1 MTGVNNGVPE
11 QCDACGIK
19 LCGMIITQ
27 CGHLA
32 CPECFI
38 GSVDGGINGLKDAAG
53 ISCPHCRM
61 QQDVE
66 IFAYMQPG
74 FSVTMVNQDG
84 YNLGVDEWWN
94 VENNP
99 AAHAKGMHIIQQI
112 NTFEA
117 AKKPFKAVIFSQF
130 KTALYTIGDKLVRR
144 AIQKH
149 DPKAKLGEK
158 DLMSPKRRKS
168 KKFALDS
175 TSNSKGY
182 LSVADYQ
189 YPEQAVR
196 DAELHRFQN
205 DPDCNVLL
213 LGEDATDGLDLS
225 FVTVI
230 FVVDEVWDHAK
241 WTQLVARAN
250 RIGAIQ
256 SVSVRR
262 LVARGTLEETMAEMN
277 LNARSETGVRF
288 TPKER
293 VYQLLQHVKLVRT
306 GKETVKPPGELTVV
320 RASELAAGAADDS
333 ESDVSEADDFDA
345 GSTSSS
351 DDNSAFNTPFNNTNH
366 RRESGA
372 ANDAAAAAIARAPLS
387 STVEEDA
394 ESVPGL
400 LAEAERVRQ
409 VRFALPVPK
418 SEAGSGAG
426 PAHTATNR
434 KEEKKTMPVL
444 LIKKHCNGC
453 GQDDQNFS
461 KRQNKKGSDGRC
473 VDCIQ
478 RQNVAVSAA
487 FVEKNKKKKEHD
499 KDGKKKA
506 ASDDTLKNVT
516 PAAKRPKLVEPAGSG
531 AGAGAGA
538 GAAVTSVPLP
548 TPAVVAG
555 AGAGAPAGAPT
566 AVEQLR
572 ELVTTVTA
580 EPPHQPIIVA
590 AKPGVAVATV
600 TLAAVVAA
608 PPPSQHQVVAASA
621 PAVVAAPKSLVDR
634 ARDIA
639 DHFGLTG
646 EAAVPCKVV
655 RTANL
660 FFGLNATGS
669 ILVQIAA
676 IEAAIESN

>member
-1 MTGVNNGVPE
+1 M
-11 QCDACGIK
+11 
-19 LCGMIITQ
+19 
-27 CGHLA
+27 
-32 CPECFI
+32 
-38 GSVDGGINGLKDAAG
+38 
-53 ISCPHCRM
+53 
-61 QQDVE
+61 
-66 IFAYMQPG
+66 
-74 FSVTMVNQDG
+74 
-84 YNLGVDEWWN
+84 
-94 VENNP
+94 
-99 AAHAKGMHIIQQI
+99 
-112 NTFEA
+112 
-117 AKKPFKAVIFSQF
+117 
-130 KTALYTIGDKLVRR
+130 
-144 AIQKH
+144 
-149 DPKAKLGEK
+149 
-158 DLMSPKRRKS
+158 
-168 KKFALDS
+168 
-175 TSNSKGY
+175 
-182 LSVADYQ
+182 
-189 YPEQAVR
+189 
-196 DAELHRFQN
+196 
-205 DPDCNVLL
+205 
-213 LGEDATDGLDLS
+213 
-225 FVTVI
+225 
-230 FVVDEVWDHAK
+230 DEVWDHAK

-372 ANDAAAAAIARAPLS
+372 ANDAAAATIARAPLS
-387 STVEEDA
+387 STIEEDA

-400 LAEAERVRQ
+400 LARARAPRARLVGPTRPTLSISSSSSSLSLPEAERVRQ

-418 SEAGSGAG
+418 SEEGSGAG

-506 ASDDTLKNVT
+506 ASDDTLKN
-516 PAAKRPKLVEPAGSG
+516 AAKRPKLVEPAGS
-531 AGAGAGA
+531 GAGAGA

-548 TPAVVAG
+548 TPAVVAS
-555 AGAGAPAGAPT
+555 AGAGASAGTPT

-590 AKPGVAVATV
+590 AKPVVAVA

-608 PPPSQHQVVAASA
+608 PPPSQQQVVAASA